1 MYMLKNSDIAIVLGI
16 IVALVDAN
24 STDMSSCENSIS
36 CETCCIYSSC
46 YWCTSLHSCHSYSF
60 NNFDTYFQ
68 YCDWADAKWKQCF
81 VNVRG
86 LIITTTIF
94 VALLLMA
101 IISFFLWYEIR
112 RQRVKKEA
120 LKKKVAE
127 EEERSIIRQHE
138 LDVKHEERKKLTDE
152 IRNKYGLN
160 SRMKYFQED

>member
-1 MYMLKNSDIAIVLGI
+1 LKYCEIIETFNSMDIAIVLGI

-112 RQRVKKEA
+112 RQRVEKKSSRGGRA
-120 LKKKVAE
+120 
-127 EEERSIIRQHE
+127 QH
-138 LDVKHEERKKLTDE
+138 
-152 IRNKYGLN
+152 NSN